1 MLPSV
6 FKTATAAVTA
16 LSLTLATMAPAQAL
30 GRNEEN
36 FLKGVAATL
45 LITRLLQDA
54 QRRAPAPQPVYPRPV
69 YPQPTYPRPVYQQP
83 VYPQPVHPQPVHPRP
98 LQPGQVV
105 GGYTVPLYQTP
116 AAQAFNAY
124 SYQERRVIQQRLAQM
139 GYYRS
144 GIDATFGTGTYN
156 AVVAYAR
163 DSGNSAKLN
172 NRAGAF
178 GVYDS
183 LIY

>member
-1 MLPSV
+1 MLPTV
-6 FKTATAAVTA
+6 IKTAAAAVTA
-16 LSLTLATMAPAQAL
+16 LSLGFSSAAPAYA
-30 GRNEEN
+30 GKNEDN

-45 LITRLLQDA
+45 LVGAILRDA
-54 QRRAPAPQPVYPRPV
+54 QRQRQPQPVYP
-69 YPQPTYPRPVYQQP
+69 QPIYPRPVYQQP
-83 VYPQPVHPQPVHPRP
+83 VH
-98 LQPGQVV
+98 G
-105 GGYTVPLYQTP
+105 GGYAVPLYQTP
-116 AAQAFNAY
+116 AALAFNSY
-124 SYQERRVIQQRLAQM
+124 SSSERRVIQQRLAAQ

-144 GIDATFGTGTYN
+144 GIDATFGPGTYN

-163 DSGNSAKLN
+163 DTGNSGQLS